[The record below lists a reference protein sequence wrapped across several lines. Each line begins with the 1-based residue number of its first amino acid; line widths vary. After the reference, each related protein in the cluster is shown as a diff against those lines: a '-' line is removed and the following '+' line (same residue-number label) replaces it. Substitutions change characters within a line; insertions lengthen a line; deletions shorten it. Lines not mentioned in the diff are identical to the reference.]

1 MIKTSDKSIKD
12 IAADLG
18 IPQPTLYGWNRR
30 YQNNAAK
37 PSKRKLSSAV
47 QEDQKKIK
55 ELQKA
60 IKDLEMERDILKKA
74 MGFFMP
80 QTKLSIRLFINTEQ
94 SFQSIPFVGF

>member
-1 MIKTSDKSIKD
+1 MKRKSNSYNQDFINNCLEMIETSDKSIKD

-18 IPQPTLYGWNRR
+18 IPQATLYGWNRR
-30 YQNNAAK
+30 YQNNVNK
-37 PSKRKLSSAV
+37 PSKRKVTSIVS
-47 QEDQKKIK
+47 EDQKKIK

-80 QTKLSIRLFINTEQ
+80 QTK
-94 SFQSIPFVGF
+94 